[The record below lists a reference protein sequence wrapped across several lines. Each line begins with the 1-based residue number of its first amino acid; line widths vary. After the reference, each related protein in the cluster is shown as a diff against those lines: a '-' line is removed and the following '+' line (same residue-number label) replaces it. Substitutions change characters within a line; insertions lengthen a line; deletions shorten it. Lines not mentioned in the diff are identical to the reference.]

1 MTNSSTDSSYIPYE
15 TVGHRRLTSLAV
27 IAAVAML
34 SLMINVKSGTAH
46 AAAADEFLVVDCL
59 LPGKMRKLGK
69 KVTYVTARRALR
81 TSQSDCEIRGGEY
94 TSYDRADYGSALQ
107 IWLPLASDGDAKAQ
121 NYVGEI
127 YEKGIGGLPQYKQA
141 AEWYLKAAEQGLSA
155 AQVNL
160 GALYERGLGVEADAE
175 KASFW
180 YRKASGLDAANLQFV
195 PGLKDE
201 ELRKLRNEK
210 SAAESDR
217 AKLQGE
223 LERLR
228 KQLDETQQ
236 QLKKQSQKSSGL
248 TDELKKARAQQA
260 AATGREKNDGRAE
273 ALAAELE
280 TQRASEARLKDQ
292 LALLEKQSAALAA
305 ELTATASSRD
315 QQLSLYRAEI
325 ENLRASLK
333 AQLEGGEEK
342 ARRVAELSSTL
353 AAREAALAAELAK
366 SKQESAALQASS
378 AAAAKQLAAEKA
390 ELEAALAQAQ
400 KASADSAAKSGEM
413 ARHLAELEKK
423 LADGAQQPAGDGAR
437 QQTAQAGPEITIIDP
452 PLSLTRGAQYSSAAV
467 NRTGA
472 QVVVGKISSP
482 ANVILVKVNEKEVP
496 LDKNSVFRADVMVQ
510 APETMVNVV
519 AVDAKGVRR
528 ALTFNLVKGS
538 GQTPALQAGN
548 DGALDPAALRVKFGE
563 YHALVIGNGKY
574 QFLPELKTA
583 RHDAGQVSK
592 MLRET
597 YGFKVTTLL
606 DASRYDILS
615 TLNKMRETL
624 TEEQNLLV
632 YYAGHGDLDRINQR
646 GNWLPVDAEPD
657 STANWI
663 SNIQITDILNAM
675 SARQILLVVDS
686 CYSGTLTRAGLA
698 RLESGMSPAVRGKW
712 IEKMA
717 EKRSRVVLTSGGV
730 APVLDGGGG
739 AHSVFARAFLNVLG
753 ENTGVLE
760 GQKLFQIVS
769 AQVAASSATAE
780 FEQVPQYAPI
790 KYAGHEAGDFFLVPS
805 RLR

>member
-1 MTNSSTDSSYIPYE
+1 MIKASCILYE
-15 TVGHRRLTSLAV
+15 TVGCKRLVALAV
-27 IAAVAML
+27 MTALVML
-34 SLMINVKSGTAH
+34 FLVTDGKTGLAH
-46 AAAADEFLVVDCL
+46 AATADEFLVVDCL

-69 KVTYVTARRALR
+69 QVSYVTARRALR

-94 TSYDRADYGSALQ
+94 TSYDRSDYSTALQ
-107 IWLPLASDGDAKAQ
+107 IWLPLASEGDARAQ

-127 YEKGIGGLPQYKQA
+127 YEKGIGGAPQYKQA

-160 GALYERGLGVEADAE
+160 GALYERGLGVGADAE

-195 PGLKDE
+195 PGVKDE

-223 LERLR
+223 MERLR
-228 KQLDETQQ
+228 KQLDETQR
-236 QLKKQSQKSSGL
+236 QLKKQSQKSTGL
-248 TDELKKARAQQA
+248 SDELKKAREQQA
-260 AATGREKNDGRAE
+260 SAAGQANNDGRAD

-280 TQRASEARLKDQ
+280 TQRASEARLKGQ
-292 LALLEKQSAALAA
+292 LAALEKQSATLAA

-315 QQLSLYRAEI
+315 QQLSVYRAEI
-325 ENLRASLK
+325 EKLRTSLK
-333 AQLEGGEEK
+333 AQQAGAEEK
-342 ARRVAELSSTL
+342 AQRVAELSDTL
-353 AAREAALAAELAK
+353 AARETALNAELAK
-366 SKQESAALQASS
+366 SKQESAAMQASS
-378 AAAAKQLAAEKA
+378 AETTKKLAAEKA
-390 ELEAALAQAQ
+390 ELETALANAR
-400 KASADSAAKSGEM
+400 KASAESASKSGEM
-413 ARHLAELEKK
+413 ARQLAELEKK
-423 LADGAQQPAGDGAR
+423 LADGAQQPAGAGM
-437 QQTAQAGPEITIIDP
+437 QQAAQAGPEITIIDP
-452 PLSLTRGAQYSSAAV
+452 PLSLTRGAQFNSATV
-467 NRTGA
+467 NTSGA

-482 ANVILVKVNEKEVP
+482 SNVILVKVNEKEVP
-496 LDKNSVFRADVMVQ
+496 LDKNFMFRADVPVQ

-519 AVDAKGVRR
+519 AVDTRGVRR
-528 ALTFNLVKGS
+528 ALSFNLVKGS
-538 GQTPALQAGN
+538 GQTPAGQAGG
-548 DGALDPAALRVKFGE
+548 DGPLDPAALRVKFGE

-583 RHDAGQVSK
+583 KNDAEQVSK

-615 TLNKMRETL
+615 TLNKMRESL
-624 TEEQNLLV
+624 TDEQNLLI
-632 YYAGHGDLDRINQR
+632 YYAGHGDLDRVNQR

-663 SNIQITDILNAM
+663 SNIQITDVLNAM

-698 RLESGMSPAVRGKW
+698 RLDSGMSPALRGKW

-739 AHSVFARAFLNVLG
+739 AHSVFAKAFLNALG

-760 GQKLFQIVS
+760 GQQLFQMVS
-769 AQVAASSATAE
+769 AEVAASSATAE